1 MEKLSV
7 FGGTGFVGSEFCRQ
21 TKRPYILIDRET
33 RKPSTTESLYFIS
46 TTHNYHIFDDIQK
59 DVDVNL
65 KILLETL
72 ENLKQDPKH
81 TFNFISSW
89 FVYGETELPAKET
102 SECHPKGFYSITK
115 RAAEQMI
122 ISFCETYKLN
132 YRILRLSNVYGPGD
146 AGVSKK
152 KNALQYLIN
161 QLKKNEPVDLYDGG
175 QFYRDYMHISDTA
188 KAIDL
193 AIEKGPL
200 NSIINIGTGERI
212 LFKDIFY
219 HAIDLTNSKSK
230 INFIDPPHFHTV
242 VQVKDFYM
250 DTTKLKNLGFKPA
263 ISIKEGI
270 KQLCN

>member
-7 FGGTGFVGSEFCRQ
+7 FGGTGFIGTEFCLR

-33 RKPSTTESLYFIS
+33 RKPASKESLYFIS

-65 KILLETL
+65 RVLLQTL
-72 ENLKQDPKH
+72 DHLRDGNH

-89 FVYGETELPAKET
+89 FVYGETELPARET

-115 RAAEQMI
+115 RAAEEML

-132 YRILRLSNVYGPGD
+132 YRILRLGNVYGPGD

-152 KNALQYLIN
+152 KNALQYMIN
-161 QLKKNEPVDLYDGG
+161 LLKKNEPVDLYDGG
-175 QFYRDYMHISDTA
+175 EFYRDYMHVSDIA
-188 KAIDL
+188 SAIDL
-193 AIEKGPL
+193 CLEKAPL
-200 NSIINIGTGERI
+200 NCVINIGSGERM
-212 LFKDIFY
+212 LFKDVFY
-219 HAIDLTNSKSK
+219 KAVELTGSKSK
-230 INFIDPPHFHTV
+230 INFIDPPEFHKV

-250 DTTKLKNLGFKPA
+250 DASKLKNLGFKPK
-263 ISIKEGI
+263 ISIEEGI
-270 KQLCN
+270 KQLCL